1 VAGKEVWVPETD
13 AGTVRGMLGRV
24 WRAGHRCGELG
35 EWYRGMMGMDVVVW
49 SYHKDYLLF
58 CI

>member
-1 VAGKEVWVPETD
+1 
-13 AGTVRGMLGRV
+13 MLGRV
-24 WRAGHRCGELG
+24 WRAGLRCRELG
-35 EWYRGMMGMDVVVW
+35 EWYRGMMDMDVVAKVW